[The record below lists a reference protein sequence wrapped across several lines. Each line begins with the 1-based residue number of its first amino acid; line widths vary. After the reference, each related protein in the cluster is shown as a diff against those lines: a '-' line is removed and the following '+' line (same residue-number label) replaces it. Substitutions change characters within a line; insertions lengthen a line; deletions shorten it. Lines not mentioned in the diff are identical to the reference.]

1 MLCTRVDADGLLC
14 RVDRAAGSEWRW
26 ADSLRPDPIAELF
39 FAAAVSPIKL
49 EYSASRGRCVIA
61 EKALRRG
68 ALLLSCPA
76 LVLILDGGNN
86 DGAKCCAQLFGR
98 LGFDEPTAALALS
111 ALADDGT
118 RRIVRALTRHAE
130 PLIAPGLRD
139 KLRPFLPSSLL
150 NSIDDAELQDL
161 FVAVKENLH
170 RVLDAETASRP
181 IGLGLFPAACLL
193 NHDCQPNACLSF
205 ANNGR
210 TLHIRAI
217 SDIAAGDEVTCSYLA
232 EEQLYAAWEERS
244 ALLRTAFHFEPIEPK
259 ERHAAEQAAQQTPVS
274 EATRKRV
281 MAAIAEAQRSAASGG
296 EAAEAAT
303 ATLLELI
310 TTNLEPSVHPF
321 HPLVQEAHVAL
332 LALGRTLD
340 EPQLI
345 AKAALHLLTARE
357 ATLPV
362 ETLHL
367 ASLYAAHAGA
377 IGKLIKQG
385 EVPPSE
391 RKQAAAAVA
400 GSMRAAERIRVSC
413 LGAEHPLAAATTAAR
428 LRAEENA
435 PDPHTRF
442 QQ

>member
-1 MLCTRVDADGLLC
+1 MCWRLLRSRRTTQQLAPRRSLWQVWQSAGLHWSLTGCAAGRPRAGSGTSHTARAMCVVPETAPLTRAARMLCTRVDADGLLC

-61 EKALRRG
+61 KRRLRRG

-86 DGAKCCAQLFGR
+86 DGAKWCAQLFGR

-161 FVAVKENLH
+161 FVAVKAKNLH

-217 SDIAAGDEVTCSYLA
+217 SDIAAGDDAGVQRV
-232 EEQLYAAWEERS
+232 QLFSR
-244 ALLRTAFHFEPIEPK
+244 
-259 ERHAAEQAAQQTPVS
+259 
-274 EATRKRV
+274 
-281 MAAIAEAQRSAASGG
+281 G
-296 EAAEAAT
+296 
-303 ATLLELI
+303 
-310 TTNLEPSVHPF
+310 
-321 HPLVQEAHVAL
+321 
-332 LALGRTLD
+332 
-340 EPQLI
+340 
-345 AKAALHLLTARE
+345 AAL
-357 ATLPV
+357 
-362 ETLHL
+362 
-367 ASLYAAHAGA
+367 
-377 IGKLIKQG
+377 
-385 EVPPSE
+385 
-391 RKQAAAAVA
+391 
-400 GSMRAAERIRVSC
+400 
-413 LGAEHPLAAATTAAR
+413 
-428 LRAEENA
+428 
-435 PDPHTRF
+435 
-442 QQ
+442 